1 MILYGNSTTSAAA
14 KASGWKSLMFRL
26 SSLSA
31 LDPLSVNPVLPLKYS
46 QPTLGHILLIQFLPI
61 PVQTILLP
69 LTLPPTAHPLSLP
82 IPLQLLQIQFH
93 NLHFTPLSSL
103 PPSQAHCPTWLQT
116 SINQQRKEAT
126 WALLQMQQR
135 GSLGLLMPV
144 AKASLRS
151 NSQLWHKGTLES
163 WLPKSPSRDL
173 DIPFWSRAGILWP
186 SSAQPPWTRHW
197 RLKMPR
203 APVPDS
209 HHLYRA
215 QGNSYSGREA
225 GLLSHWHRGH
235 LVCYA
240 CLLRKNQGLSGLCY
254 EGWQFNI
261 YATITK
267 PLTCTL

>member
-1 MILYGNSTTSAAA
+1 
-14 KASGWKSLMFRL
+14 MFRL

-103 PPSQAHCPTWLQT
+103 PPSQAHCPTWLQA

-144 AKASLRS
+144 AKASSMS
-151 NSQLWHKGTLES
+151 NPSCGIKGHWKVDCPNPPPGIWT
-163 WLPKSPSRDL
+163 SPSGPEQESSDPAL
-173 DIPFWSRAGILWP
+173 P
-186 SSAQPPWTRHW
+186 S
-197 RLKMPR
+197 
-203 APVPDS
+203 
-209 HHLYRA
+209 
-215 QGNSYSGREA
+215 
-225 GLLSHWHRGH
+225 LLG
-235 LVCYA
+235 
-240 CLLRKNQGLSGLCY
+240 
-254 EGWQFNI
+254 F
-261 YATITK
+261 ATED
-267 PLTCTL
+267 